1 MLNLSE
7 LSVGDLQSRTEASL
21 CGDKCF
27 QPSSDNLFVWNLVA
41 CVAMVILL
49 GLRHAEEP
57 ECQKFSVCS
66 DQVSTCSLEQKLV
79 NCATAN
85 LSEC

>member
-49 GLRHAEEP
+49 GLCCTEKSV
-57 ECQKFSVCS
+57 CQKLSMLPEK
-66 DQVSTCSLEQKLV
+66 VSTCTVAHNLV
-79 NCATAN
+79 ICVAAN

>member
-1 MLNLSE
+1 M
-7 LSVGDLQSRTEASL
+7 
-21 CGDKCF
+21 
-27 QPSSDNLFVWNLVA
+27 A

-49 GLRHAEEP
+49 GLSHAEEP

-79 NCATAN
+79 NCARAN